1 MSNAQNIGDNL
12 QNPYGSPQDPYGAP
26 RKKGSL
32 MWLWILLGILGGGG
46 VAACACCFGGGY
58 FAMGFSATIIAKSV
72 EDNPVIEEHIGTIDS
87 ANFNFVKTGELGEEA
102 PQGKLK
108 PIALDV
114 KGSKGSGTIEG
125 YFNQTNNNIESGTLT
140 TADGQTFDLFPAE
153 AHEMPAP

>member
-1 MSNAQNIGDNL
+1 MSGT
-12 QNPYGSPQDPYGAP
+12 
-26 RKKGSL
+26 KKA
-32 MWLWILLGILGGGG
+32 
-46 VAACACCFGGGY
+46 V
-58 FAMGFSATIIAKSV
+58 TV
-72 EDNPVIEEHIGTIDS
+72 EL
-87 ANFNFVKTGELGEEA
+87 VKTGELGEEA